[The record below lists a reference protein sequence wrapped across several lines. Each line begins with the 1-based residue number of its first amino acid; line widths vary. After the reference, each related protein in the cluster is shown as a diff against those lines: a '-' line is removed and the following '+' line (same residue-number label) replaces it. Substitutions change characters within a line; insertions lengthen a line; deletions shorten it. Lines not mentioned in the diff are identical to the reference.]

1 MRYASSTQCIGV
13 VPGSCVTV
21 ARDRE
26 PSRICLGYM
35 ATSPQPNVS
44 TSRSASTHGDGVV
57 PGSSRS
63 PSLRMG
69 AQAHARQS
77 GPPCPIP
84 GISAQPLG
92 DGHRGGSLELADVG
106 TGGDQPMS
114 AQTAAR
120 PDSLVRPLVV
130 SVRSTDPRAAPKVAS
145 GGPDSDRWVVAGA
158 PLTPLSRFNPR
169 PRQTS
174 RNPAPR
180 GRISPVFWALRCKV
194 VGGWGGSAHYPDPTA
209 QSAEAAEQPPPTRA
223 RHAGGAAGPPQP
235 ASASPN
241 LPKSSTFLLF
251 SVVVESWRSRR
262 FERGRG
268 ATIAARCA
276 PRPVGAPLRPA
287 VPKS

>member
-1 MRYASSTQCIGV
+1 MDSTAASLAVKPIVLRPGGAIQASSRDPLCLLWRVPALRQDCAVPRFSHQDEATDPGV
-13 VPGSCVTV
+13 VVWSPPTPPVVTL
-21 ARDRE
+21 
-26 PSRICLGYM
+26 ILGP
-35 ATSPQPNVS
+35 AKPPEI
-44 TSRSASTHGDGVV
+44 
-57 PGSSRS
+57 
-63 PSLRMG
+63 
-69 AQAHARQS
+69 
-77 GPPCPIP
+77 GPF
-84 GISAQPLG
+84 
-92 DGHRGGSLELADVG
+92 
-106 TGGDQPMS
+106 
-114 AQTAAR
+114 
-120 PDSLVRPLVV
+120 
-130 SVRSTDPRAAPKVAS
+130 
-145 GGPDSDRWVVAGA
+145 W
-158 PLTPLSRFNPR
+158 
-169 PRQTS
+169 
-174 RNPAPR
+174 

-223 RHAGGAAGPPQP
+223 RHAGAAAGPPQP